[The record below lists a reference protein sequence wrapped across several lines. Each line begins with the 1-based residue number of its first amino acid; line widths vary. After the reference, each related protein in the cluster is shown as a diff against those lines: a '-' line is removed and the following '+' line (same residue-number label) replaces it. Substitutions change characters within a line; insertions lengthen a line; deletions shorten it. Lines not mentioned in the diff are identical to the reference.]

1 MKHDFLIELTQ
12 DSNASL
18 QHHGI
23 KGQKWGVRRYQNTDG
38 SLTDEGRKR
47 YGNISRTHRVD
58 PSLESIIN
66 SMSKD
71 DLHLLGY
78 EHGYKG
84 TDDYRDAT
92 RLVHSTIIKSGNIP
106 MSFFNIDE
114 YNEVYNV
121 SLGTRGGK
129 ENRGKGYATKA
140 AKRGIEWIEKN
151 KNSLDWD
158 KPILWSALE
167 ENEGSRRLAEKMGFK
182 ESDRFTDPEIGT
194 FVNYEKW
201 LK

>member
-1 MKHDFLIELTQ
+1 MKQDFL
-12 DSNASL
+12 A
-18 QHHGI
+18 HHGI
-23 KGQKWGVRRYQNTDG
+23 KGQKWGVRRYQNSDG

-47 YGNISRTHRVD
+47 YGNISRTRRVD

-66 SMSKD
+66 SMNKE
-71 DLHLLGY
+71 DLRLLGY

-140 AKRGIEWIEKN
+140 AKRGVEWIEKN
-151 KNSLDWD
+151 KNSLNWD

-167 ENEGSRRLAEKMGFK
+167 ENAGSRRLAEKMGFK

>member
-1 MKHDFLIELTQ
+1 MKKKQSDFLENELY
-12 DSNASL
+12 
-18 QHHGI
+18 HHGI

-38 SLTDEGRKR
+38 SLTPEGRKR
-47 YGNISRTHRVD
+47 YSNIARTKRVD
-58 PSLESIIN
+58 GSLESIIN
-66 SMSKD
+66 SMSKE

-78 EHGYKG
+78 ESGYKG
-84 TDDYRDAT
+84 NDDYRDAT
-92 RLVHSTIIKSGNIP
+92 ILVHSTIVKSGDIP

-121 SLGTRGGK
+121 SIGTRGGK
-129 ENRGKGYATKA
+129 ENRGKGYATQA
-140 AKRGIEWIEKN
+140 AKRGIEWIEKH
-151 KNSLDWD
+151 KDSLDWD

-167 ENEGSRRLAEKMGFK
+167 ENTGSRRLAEKMGFE

-194 FVNYEKW
+194 FINYEKW